1 MIKILIVFCSMMSTA
16 FAQNFQLESKVMTP
30 YQISKLIGPAPKA
43 GSAEEILDFK
53 TILYYQQFRT
63 AKDCEQANLDERTS
77 LAAMFGGPNGVLN
90 NDEVRRLSGFLLK
103 AYASSGVNAYIAKST
118 FRRPRPYVKSSL
130 VKPCIPLEDSYAY
143 PSGHSMVVRLYA
155 QILAK
160 VFPER
165 AELLLKRASQYSL
178 SRVIGGVHHPSDV
191 RAAFVLADYMAK
203 EMIENENFVKVLD
216 TL

>member
-43 GSAEEILDFK
+43 GSAEE
-53 TILYYQQFRT
+53 ILYYQQFRT